1 MAKKKP
7 IVALIYD
14 FDGTLSPG
22 NMQEFGFIQATGK
35 TKEEFWAKNQKLSEG
50 QDANAI
56 LTYMYL
62 MLQEAKAND
71 ISLKHES
78 FQHFG
83 EKIELFEGVKEWFDL
98 VNNYGKSIGLNIKHY
113 INSSG
118 LKEMIEG
125 TSIAKEFENIYAC
138 SFLYNVDGVAYWPAV
153 AIDFTAKTQFL
164 FKINKGIKEVS
175 DNKKINQY
183 IPEEERPIPF
193 TQMIYFGDGE
203 TDIPCMK
210 MIKEHGGHSIAV
222 YASGNSHKKETAL
235 NLIKN
240 DRVNFVCPA
249 DYRAGKEMNIVVK
262 RILDKIKADYEF
274 KRLLDFHQN
283 KIKIIETER

>member
-1 MAKKKP
+1 MAKKRP

-22 NMQEFGFIQATGK
+22 NMQEFGFIQAIGK
-35 TKEEFWAKNQKLSEG
+35 DKAEFWAKNKKLSEEN
-50 QDANAI
+50 DANGI

-62 MLQEAKAND
+62 MIQAAKNNG
-71 ISLKHES
+71 ISLRRES
-78 FQHFG
+78 FKRFG
-83 EKIELFEGVKEWFDL
+83 ENVELFDGVKEWFAL
-98 VNNYGKSIGLNIKHY
+98 VNDYGRSIGLDIRHY

-138 SFLYNVDGVAYWPAV
+138 SFLYDVDGIAYWPAV
-153 AIDFTAKTQFL
+153 AIDYTAKTQFL

-183 IPEEERPIPF
+183 IPEKERPIPF
-193 TQMIYFGDGE
+193 ERMIYFGDGD

-210 MIKEHGGHSIAV
+210 IIKEHGGHSIAG
-222 YASGNSHKKETAL
+222 YANGNSAKKATAL
-235 NLIKN
+235 QLVKDN
-240 DRVNFVCPA
+240 RVNFVCPA
-249 DYRAGKEMNIVVK
+249 DYRAGKEINMVVK

-274 KRLLDFHQN
+274 QRLLDWHHNKAQN
-283 KIKIIETER
+283 

>member
-22 NMQEFGFIQATGK
+22 NMQEFGFIQAIGK
-35 TKEEFWAKNQKLSEG
+35 DKAEFWAKNKKLSEDN
-50 QDANAI
+50 DANGI

-62 MLQEAKAND
+62 MIQAAKNNG
-71 ISLKHES
+71 ISLRRES
-78 FQHFG
+78 FKRFG
-83 EKIELFEGVKEWFDL
+83 ENVELFDGVKEWFAL
-98 VNNYGKSIGLNIKHY
+98 VNEYGKSIGLDVKHY

-125 TSIAKEFENIYAC
+125 TPIAKEFENIYAC
-138 SFLYNVDGVAYWPAV
+138 SFLYDVDGIAYWPAV
-153 AIDFTAKTQFL
+153 AIDYTAKTQFL
-164 FKINKGIKEVS
+164 FKINKGIKEIS

-183 IPEEERPIPF
+183 IPEKERPIPF
-193 TQMIYFGDGE
+193 ERMIYFGDGD

-222 YASGNSHKKETAL
+222 YANGNSVKKATAL
-235 NLIKN
+235 QLIKDN
-240 DRVNFVCPA
+240 RVNFVCPA
-249 DYRAGKEMNIVVK
+249 DYRAGKEINMVVK

-274 KRLLDFHQN
+274 QRLLDLHHK
-283 KIKIIETER
+283 KIKK

>member
-1 MAKKKP
+1 MAKKRP

-22 NMQEFGFIQATGK
+22 NMQEFGFIQAIGK
-35 TKEEFWAKNQKLSEG
+35 DKAEFWAKNKKLSEEN
-50 QDANAI
+50 DANGI

-62 MLQEAKAND
+62 MIQAAKNNG
-71 ISLKHES
+71 ISLRRES
-78 FQHFG
+78 FKRFG
-83 EKIELFEGVKEWFDL
+83 ENVELFDGVKEWFAL
-98 VNNYGKSIGLNIKHY
+98 VNDYGRSIGLDIRHY
-113 INSSG
+113 INSSR

-138 SFLYNVDGVAYWPAV
+138 SFLYDVDGIAYWPAV
-153 AIDFTAKTQFL
+153 AIDYTAKTQFL

-183 IPEEERPIPF
+183 IPEKERPIPF
-193 TQMIYFGDGE
+193 ERMIYFGDGD

-222 YASGNSHKKETAL
+222 YANGNSGKKATAL
-235 NLIKN
+235 QLVKDN
-240 DRVNFVCPA
+240 RVNFVCPA
-249 DYRAGKEMNIVVK
+249 DYRAGKEINMVVK

-274 KRLLDFHQN
+274 QRLLDWHQN
-283 KIKIIETER
+283 KAQK

>member
-1 MAKKKP
+1 MTKKRP

-22 NMQEFGFIQATGK
+22 NMQEFGFIQAIGK
-35 TKEEFWAKNQKLSEG
+35 DKAEFWAKNKKLSEEN
-50 QDANAI
+50 DANGI

-62 MLQEAKAND
+62 MIQAAKNNG
-71 ISLKHES
+71 ISLRRES
-78 FQHFG
+78 FKRFG
-83 EKIELFEGVKEWFDL
+83 ENVELFDGVKEWFTL
-98 VNNYGKSIGLNIKHY
+98 VNDYGRSIGLDIRHY

-138 SFLYNVDGVAYWPAV
+138 SFLYDVDGIAYWPAV
-153 AIDFTAKTQFL
+153 AIDYTAKTQFL

-183 IPEEERPIPF
+183 IPEKERPIPF
-193 TQMIYFGDGE
+193 ERMIYFGDGD

-222 YASGNSHKKETAL
+222 YANGNSAKKATAL
-235 NLIKN
+235 QLVKDN
-240 DRVNFVCPA
+240 RVNFVCRA
-249 DYRAGKEMNIVVK
+249 DYRAGKEINMVVK

-274 KRLLDFHQN
+274 QRLLDWHHN
-283 KIKIIETER
+283 KAQK